1 MLRSLLSLMLSGQR
15 KLKKPNKLK
24 SRLIKKTVKEQLL
37 QKPWLKQNRKEISK
51 KLEFLKPNSQ
61 KKNRMP

>member
-24 SRLIKKTVKEQLL
+24 SRLIKVLGE
-37 QKPWLKQNRKEISK
+37 KQGLYYYGKMK
-51 KLEFLKPNSQ
+51 V
-61 KKNRMP
+61 